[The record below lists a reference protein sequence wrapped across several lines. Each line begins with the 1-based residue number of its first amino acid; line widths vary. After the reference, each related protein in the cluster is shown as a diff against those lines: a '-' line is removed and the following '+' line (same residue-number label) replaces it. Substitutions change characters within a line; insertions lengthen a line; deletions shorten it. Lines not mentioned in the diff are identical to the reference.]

1 MMKKKILLGTCAL
14 AACLGACTNEDFLAE
29 NSMNNNAGNN
39 EIVGADL
46 ASHGMN
52 IVLEGAQTRAYNG
65 GWDEGDIVG
74 LAWYNIKGD
83 AGIYA
88 QQDETTWVKGADSRG
103 TDNKIYANHQFIS
116 NGSAFTTQSDVYQGA
131 YFAYWPYKSQA
142 SANGV
147 IAKTIKVNEDAQ
159 TGNFADDRYN
169 KALHISA
176 QDFIAAGEGV
186 DENQKLTR
194 NFLLTPA
201 VNVFAVKA
209 TIKNIEA
216 STDAINFFK
225 GLSIT
230 ELDVNAGGT
239 NNEVFVSEATLRPR
253 YIPNVIMKDGAIDVE
268 ETTKALDEAAA
279 AAVEKAKSGG
289 SYLGNDIKMASTVT
303 TKVRNAYTIANAGTD
318 ENRIRVFAFPFA
330 KNVNYTTGQNPSA
343 TIKVGVLKDGEW
355 QYDLGEF
362 EIEAKDNSTFTNKL
376 KDILAGTGSIDMKK
390 LLRTE
395 DGAWTF
401 VNLDADLL
409 LEHFTPLTLDIQSE
423 AQWNDLV
430 KVYDALYDLKAI
442 DPTAEDFKM
451 PVFRLGKSVT
461 FAGTTIATP
470 KNFNIIL
477 ETTEG
482 TGKDVYEMTFS
493 NTEVTWPENLLTS
506 GNSVIR
512 VPEETTLNVGMDS
525 EEEITIN
532 SVIYNKGIINAGSM
546 VSLSTNKAQPIYNEG
561 RIIIEYGTYV
571 YPNAGSEGVIAYK
584 VADTEPE
591 TIGNINTLITKTT
604 DSGLKEYAQVNTLIV
619 STDLNLNAPAAYN
632 TGDRYQEASGEKQ
645 LKDLS
650 GINIELNNG
659 SVYYVYDEDTDNH
672 KSVKNVIATAT
683 EGETTTNSMTD
694 IEVMDDVTTQA
705 GATLNVKTNSDK
717 TDFTHY
723 TLDNINNHGSLNV
736 SANMKVSIVNNYK
749 SGSIVVNDGYK
760 ITYTTKGED
769 GYLQEG
775 TAQGPIFEIGAGDRE
790 EAVAVKNAF
799 EAVKNDKTAVT
810 TSEAKFLEALNSYV
824 EDNISNGSSTYVQ
837 FYKALAEWQ
846 KDTLG
851 VGLADN
857 GSTEI
862 TREMLRAFENNTG
875 YKFVFGE

>member
-1 MMKKKILLGTCAL
+1 MKKKILLGTCAL

-88 QQDETTWVKGADSRG
+88 EQDETTWGKGSDSRG
-103 TDNKIYANHQFIS
+103 IDNRIYANHQFIS
-116 NGSAFTTQSDVYQGA
+116 NGSVFTTQSDVYQGA

-142 SANGV
+142 STTGV

-159 TGNFADDRYN
+159 TGNFAEDRYN

-209 TIKNIEA
+209 TNKNIEG

-225 GLSIT
+225 RLSIT
-230 ELDVNAGGT
+230 ELDVNAGGK
-239 NNEVFVSEATLRPR
+239 NNDVFVSEATLRPR
-253 YIPNVIMKDGAIDVE
+253 YIPDVIMKDGTIDVE
-268 ETTKALDEAAA
+268 NTTKALDEAAA
-279 AAVEKAKSGG
+279 TAIEYAKSGK
-289 SYLGNDIKMASTVT
+289 SYLGTDIEMASTVT

-330 KNVNYTTGQNPSA
+330 KDVEYTTEQNPSA
-343 TIKVGVLKDGEW
+343 TIKVGVLKDGKW

-362 EIEAKDNSTFTNKL
+362 EIEAKDNSTFTDKL
-376 KDILAGTGSIDMKK
+376 KEILAGTGSIDMKK
-390 LLRTE
+390 LLRTK

-409 LEHFTPLTLDIQSE
+409 LEHFTPLTSDIQSE

-442 DPTAEDFKM
+442 NPTAEDFTT

-470 KNFNIIL
+470 KNFDIIL

-482 TGKDVYEMTFS
+482 TGKVYEMTFS
-493 NTEVTWPENLLTS
+493 NTEVTWPENLQTS

-546 VSLSTNKAQPIYNEG
+546 VSLSTNDAQPIYNEG

-571 YPNAGSEGVIAYK
+571 YPNAGSAGVIAYK
-584 VADTEPE
+584 VADTKPE

-604 DSGLKEYAQVNTLIV
+604 DNGLKEYAQVNTLIV
-619 STDLNLNAPAAYN
+619 STNLNLNASAAYN
-632 TGDRYQEASGEKQ
+632 TGDRYQEESGEKQ

-659 SVYYVYDEDTDNH
+659 SVYYEYDEDTYNH
-672 KSVKNVIATAT
+672 QSVENVIATAT

-694 IEVMDDVTTQA
+694 IEVINDVTTQA
-705 GATLNVKTNSDK
+705 GATLNVKTNSDE
-717 TDFTHY
+717 TDITHY
-723 TLDNINNHGSLNV
+723 TLNNINNHGSLNV

-749 SGSIVVNDGYK
+749 SGSIVVDDGYK

-799 EAVKNDKTAVT
+799 EAVKKDETATT
-810 TSEAKFLEALNSYV
+810 TSEKQFLEALNRYV
-824 EDNISNGSSTYVQ
+824 RGNISSKESTYVQ

-851 VGLADN
+851 VGLADD

-862 TREMLRAFENNTG
+862 TSAMLRAFENNTG
-875 YKFVFGE
+875 YKFDFEE